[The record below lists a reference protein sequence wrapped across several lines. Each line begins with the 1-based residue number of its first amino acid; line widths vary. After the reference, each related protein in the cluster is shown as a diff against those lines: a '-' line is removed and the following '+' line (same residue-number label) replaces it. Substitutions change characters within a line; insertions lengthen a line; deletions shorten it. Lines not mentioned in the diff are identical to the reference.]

1 MDAVTRNAPQPGETP
16 RTEGNPWSFDPDAAW
31 WRGDGDAE
39 QAGTPAE
46 AAGGERHPRRPP
58 APTAP
63 AAAGPAAEAST
74 KVATAPTAPTAPT
87 ATTAPGGARPAAEAP
102 TQLGAATTA
111 PGGARPTA
119 EARTKLGAATTAP
132 GGARPTAEARTKL
145 ATAPADGRR
154 GQPPRR
160 KPRAPHRA
168 GPGLIALIT
177 FGLVTAF
184 FSWVSAEPFWL
195 AVGHGD
201 PGVATVAR
209 CSGSGIVQRC
219 TGSFAAADG
228 SYRVR
233 TVTLLG
239 VDAAHRD
246 PESTGAAWMVNPNS
260 RQAYVGTAA
269 PLVHLRWVLG
279 FALVLICGF
288 AIAVLTGTR
297 QLETLRARRGALLMC
312 VAAPLLL
319 LAGFLFATY

>member
-1 MDAVTRNAPQPGETP
+1 MDAVTRDAPQPGETP

-39 QAGTPAE
+39 QAETPAE
-46 AAGGERHPRRPP
+46 AA
-58 APTAP
+58 ATLTKLATAP
-63 AAAGPAAEAST
+63 ASA
-74 KVATAPTAPTAPT
+74 V
-87 ATTAPGGARPAAEAP
+87 
-102 TQLGAATTA
+102 
-111 PGGARPTA
+111 GGARPTA
-119 EARTKLGAATTAP
+119 EART
-132 GGARPTAEARTKL
+132 RR

-201 PGVATVAR
+201 PGIATVAQ
-209 CSGSGIVQRC
+209 CSGSGIGQRC

-233 TVTLLG
+233 TVPLLG
-239 VDAAHRD
+239 IDAAHRV
-246 PESTGAAWMVNPNS
+246 PQSTGAAWMVNPNS
-260 RQAYVGTAA
+260 RQAYVATAA

-288 AIAVLTGTR
+288 AIAALTGTR

-312 VAAPLLL
+312 AAGPLLL

>member
-1 MDAVTRNAPQPGETP
+1 MDAVTRDAPQPGETP

-39 QAGTPAE
+39 QAETPAE
-46 AAGGERHPRRPP
+46 ESGGERHPRRRP

-63 AAAGPAAEAST
+63 AAAGPTAETPT
-74 KVATAPTAPTAPT
+74 KLATAPASA
-87 ATTAPGGARPAAEAP
+87 AGGAWPAAEAP
-102 TQLGAATTA
+102 NRLGAATTA
-111 PGGARPTA
+111 PASAAGGARPTA
-119 EARTKLGAATTAP
+119 EART
-132 GGARPTAEARTKL
+132 RR

-201 PGVATVAR
+201 PGIATVAR

-239 VDAAHRD
+239 IDAAHRV

-260 RQAYVGTAA
+260 RQAYVATAA

-297 QLETLRARRGALLMC
+297 QLETLRSRRGAQLMC
-312 VAAPLLL
+312 VAGPLLL

>member
-1 MDAVTRNAPQPGETP
+1 
-16 RTEGNPWSFDPDAAW
+16 
-31 WRGDGDAE
+31 
-39 QAGTPAE
+39 
-46 AAGGERHPRRPP
+46 
-58 APTAP
+58 
-63 AAAGPAAEAST
+63 
-74 KVATAPTAPTAPT
+74 
-87 ATTAPGGARPAAEAP
+87 
-102 TQLGAATTA
+102 
-111 PGGARPTA
+111 
-119 EARTKLGAATTAP
+119 
-132 GGARPTAEARTKL
+132 
-145 ATAPADGRR
+145 
-154 GQPPRR
+154 
-160 KPRAPHRA
+160 
-168 GPGLIALIT
+168 LIT

-297 QLETLRARRGALLMC
+297 QLETLRARRAADVRGGT
-312 VAAPLLL
+312 VAAAGGLPLRDV
-319 LAGFLFATY
+319 LAGVHQRVHVALPQAVLPRHRRDGVAP